1 MKQQK
6 KERESNLK
14 VWTMTAGVLIAVLG
28 MFAIARVPKN
38 DELNDI
44 RSEIKTVE
52 KQIVQEKN
60 SQTENSAYKQKFDV
74 VSAEKEARDNFLKV
88 ISAIY
93 TKRKFS
99 ETKQEKE
106 LNDFEKV
113 FPGKEGKRFIKD
125 IGDSYGYLKNKSTNV
140 YFGDL
145 TNVTH
150 TKIIVITLVES
161 TNKKEITYGWE
172 FDYNLKTQ
180 KINSFKEINIERLSL
195 IHI

>member
-14 VWTMTAGVLIAVLG
+14 VWMMTAGVLFAVLG

-44 RSEIKTVE
+44 RAEIKTVE
-52 KQIVQEKN
+52 KQIVQEQN
-60 SQTENSAYKQKFDV
+60 SQTKNSAYKQKFDV
-74 VSAEKEARDNFLKV
+74 VSAEEEARDKFLKV
-88 ISAIY
+88 IPAIY

-99 ETKQEKE
+99 SAKQKEEFSAWTKI
-106 LNDFEKV
+106 
-113 FPGKEGKRFIKD
+113 FPGKEGKNFIKNN
-125 IGDSYGYLKNKSTNV
+125 GDSYGYLRNKSTNV

-145 TNVTH
+145 TDVSH
-150 TKIIVITLVES
+150 TKITVVTLVES
-161 TNKKEITYGWE
+161 ANKKEVTYGWD

-180 KINSFKEINIERLSL
+180 RINSFKEINIERN
-195 IHI
+195 

>member
-93 TKRKFS
+93 TKRKFP
-99 ETKQEKE
+99 E
-106 LNDFEKV
+106 LSN
-113 FPGKEGKRFIKD
+113 
-125 IGDSYGYLKNKSTNV
+125 
-140 YFGDL
+140 
-145 TNVTH
+145 
-150 TKIIVITLVES
+150 
-161 TNKKEITYGWE
+161 
-172 FDYNLKTQ
+172 
-180 KINSFKEINIERLSL
+180 
-195 IHI
+195 

>member
-1 MKQQK
+1 MVRGVMHKNSGWHITGIDTKKEGKKMKQQK

-28 MFAIARVPKN
+28 IFAIARVPKN

-74 VSAEKEARDNFLKV
+74 VSAEKEARDNFFKV

-93 TKRKFS
+93 TKRKFP
-99 ETKQEKE
+99 E
-106 LNDFEKV
+106 LSN
-113 FPGKEGKRFIKD
+113 
-125 IGDSYGYLKNKSTNV
+125 
-140 YFGDL
+140 
-145 TNVTH
+145 
-150 TKIIVITLVES
+150 
-161 TNKKEITYGWE
+161 
-172 FDYNLKTQ
+172 
-180 KINSFKEINIERLSL
+180 
-195 IHI
+195 

>member
-28 MFAIARVPKN
+28 IFAIARVPKN

-74 VSAEKEARDNFLKV
+74 VSAEKEARDNFFKV

-93 TKRKFS
+93 TKRKFP
-99 ETKQEKE
+99 E
-106 LNDFEKV
+106 LSN
-113 FPGKEGKRFIKD
+113 
-125 IGDSYGYLKNKSTNV
+125 
-140 YFGDL
+140 
-145 TNVTH
+145 
-150 TKIIVITLVES
+150 
-161 TNKKEITYGWE
+161 
-172 FDYNLKTQ
+172 
-180 KINSFKEINIERLSL
+180 
-195 IHI
+195 

>member
-6 KERESNLK
+6 KELESNLK
-14 VWTMTAGVLIAVLG
+14 VWTMTAGVLFAVLG

-88 ISAIY
+88 IPAIY

-113 FPGKEGKRFIKD
+113 IPGKEGKRFIKD

-180 KINSFKEINIERLSL
+180 KINSFKEINIERN
-195 IHI
+195 

>member
-1 MKQQK
+1 
-6 KERESNLK
+6 
-14 VWTMTAGVLIAVLG
+14 MTAGVLFAVLG

-88 ISAIY
+88 IPAIY

-106 LNDFEKV
+106 LNNFEKV

-161 TNKKEITYGWE
+161 TNKKEITYGWK

-180 KINSFKEINIERLSL
+180 KINSFKEINIERN
-195 IHI
+195 

>member
-6 KERESNLK
+6 KELESNLK
-14 VWTMTAGVLIAVLG
+14 VWTMTAGVLFAILG

-88 ISAIY
+88 IPAIY

-113 FPGKEGKRFIKD
+113 IPGKEGKRFIKD

-180 KINSFKEINIERLSL
+180 KINSFKEINIERN
-195 IHI
+195 